1 VILDPVHICE
11 INGCMKKLNSHLK
24 AIIFFFVWFPLCVFP
39 QAYLWPTNASDY
51 LSSSFCEFREGH
63 YHSAIDIKTWNTE
76 GYPCYAVAD
85 GFIKRLRISPFGYGK
100 VLYLQL
106 EDGNTAVYAHLQK
119 FSKAIDKQVREI
131 QFRNKKYRLNWWP
144 KNLKVKK
151 GDIIAY
157 TGHTGIGV
165 PHLHFEIR
173 NKKDNPVNPLVY
185 YSRIKDNIRPKLL
198 ELAVIPLTKT
208 ATINGSFLPKTFPV
222 THIKDGIYVIKE
234 PLYTYGKIGL
244 AIRGYDLADDVY
256 NKYGF
261 SHTDLEVAGQKIF
274 QIEYDELDFS
284 TTEHIYSEIYY
295 PYWAEKKQVFNKL
308 YLESFN
314 PLSFYNRSL
323 ATDGSMDVYENPIS
337 FNITVSDFKKNRSI
351 ISGELLP
358 AQKYSIKVIKAVR
371 KKFWAYVK
379 FLAPQIRD
387 LKFFTGKNNRTWAPV
402 EYFEILEGNIA
413 NSEHGLWARVGL
425 KDSSSLYLKIEV
437 NKKISRSIYFGLP
450 DIAPEKLYQPY
461 VLGKKLIVEIPDL
474 NPNTQIRLLD
484 DQIKLGTSFPEG
496 VNRQVII
503 PGRYITGK
511 PTALMITSDSFN
523 TSVMNLNFDALYPN
537 ETTISSWFDSALVIQ
552 SSEGSVMDTTL
563 FTVEVLDI
571 DTVLSEF
578 PTASQIFEISPRNF
592 PIFNSVSIRIQADS
606 LPAWGHWSI
615 FKTNGE
621 DKISYLSSKIDS
633 GALHFTTRTSSLG
646 KFVIAADTIPPEV
659 SIIKPINGQT
669 YKRSPEIQIEI
680 KDLLSGIG
688 DEEDISLIMDG
699 NYVLPEWDPEED
711 LLTGILANDLS
722 VGNHVLTVSIGDRSG
737 NTTRKAVYFKIE

>member
-1 VILDPVHICE
+1 
-11 INGCMKKLNSHLK
+11 MKKLDSPLK
-24 AIIFFFVWFPLCVFP
+24 AIILFFAFFPLSVFP

-85 GFIKRLRISPFGYGK
+85 GFIKQLRVSPFGYGK

-119 FSKAIDKQVREI
+119 FSEAIDKQVLGI
-131 QFRNKKYRLNWWP
+131 QFRNKKYRLNWRP
-144 KNLKVKK
+144 KNLKIKK

-157 TGHTGIGV
+157 TGRTGIGV

-198 ELAVIPLTKT
+198 ELAIIPLTQT
-208 ATINGSFLPKTFPV
+208 ATINGSFSPKTVPV

-234 PLYTYGKIGL
+234 PLYAHGKVGL
-244 AIRGYDLADDVY
+244 AINGYDQADDVY

-261 SHTDLEVAGQKIF
+261 HHTDLEVSGQKTF
-274 QIEYDELDFS
+274 EIEYDELDFS

-295 PYWAEKKQVFNKL
+295 PYWVEKNQVFQKL

-323 ATDGSMDVYENPIS
+323 ATDGSIEVYENPMS

-358 AQKYSIKVIKAVR
+358 AQKFSIEIIKAVR
-371 KKFWAYVK
+371 KKTWVYVK

-387 LKFFTGKNNRTWAPV
+387 LKFFTGNNDRTWTPA
-402 EYFEILEGNIA
+402 EYFEILEGKIA
-413 NSEHGLWARVGL
+413 NPEKGLWARVAL
-425 KDSSSLYLKIEV
+425 KDSLSLYMKIEV
-437 NKKISRSIYFGLP
+437 NKKINRSIYFGMP
-450 DIAPEKLYQPY
+450 VISPEKLFQPY
-461 VLGKKLIVEIPDL
+461 VLGEKLIVEIPDL
-474 NPNTQIRLLD
+474 NPNTQISLLH
-484 DQIKLGTSFPEG
+484 DQARLGTSFPEAES
-496 VNRQVII
+496 RQVII
-503 PGRYITGK
+503 PARLISGK
-511 PTALMITSDSFN
+511 PRTLIITTDSVN
-523 TSVMNLNFDALYPN
+523 TPVLNLNFDALYPN
-537 ETTISSWFDSALVIQ
+537 ETTTSSWFDSALVIQ

-563 FTVEVLDI
+563 ITVEILEI
-571 DTVLSEF
+571 DTVLNKF
-578 PTASQIFEISPRNF
+578 PTASKIFEISPRNF
-592 PIFNSVSIRIQADS
+592 PIFNSLSIRIQADS
-606 LPAWGHWSI
+606 IPAWGHWSV

-621 DKISYLSSKIDS
+621 DKISYLSSTIDS
-633 GALHFTTRTSSLG
+633 RALHFTTKTSSLG

-659 SIIKPINGQT
+659 SIIEPITGQT
-669 YKRSPEIQIEI
+669 YKKSPEIQIKT
-680 KDLLSGIG
+680 KDLISGIG
-688 DEEDISLIMDG
+688 DEEDISLVLDG

-711 LLTGILANDLS
+711 ILTGILANDLS
-722 VGNHVLTVSIGDRSG
+722 AGNHILTVSISDRSG
-737 NTTRKAVYFKIE
+737 NTTRKAVYFKTE